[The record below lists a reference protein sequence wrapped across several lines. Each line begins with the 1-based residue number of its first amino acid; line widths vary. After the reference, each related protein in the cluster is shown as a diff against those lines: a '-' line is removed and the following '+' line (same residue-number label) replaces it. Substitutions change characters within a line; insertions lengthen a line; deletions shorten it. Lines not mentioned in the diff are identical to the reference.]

1 MSLAQ
6 SNYIKRLPLVLFD
19 VLFSLTD
26 EPEWPAEQRGEFFG
40 FISGKTN
47 LTCEAN
53 AEPPAQ
59 VLNSD
64 SSIILVTFDAIR

>member
-1 MSLAQ
+1 MIF
-6 SNYIKRLPLVLFD
+6 YMFLFD
-19 VLFSLTD
+19 TLFSLTD

-59 VLNSD
+59 VLNLD
-64 SSIILVTFDAIR
+64 SSTMFATFDPIR